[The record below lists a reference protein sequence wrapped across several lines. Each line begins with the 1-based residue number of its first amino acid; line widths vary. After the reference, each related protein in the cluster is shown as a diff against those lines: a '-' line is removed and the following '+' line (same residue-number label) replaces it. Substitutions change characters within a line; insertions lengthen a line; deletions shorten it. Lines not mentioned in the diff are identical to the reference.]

1 MIYGY
6 VRVST
11 KTQNLE
17 RQIEN
22 IKTAYADAI
31 IYKEKYTG
39 TTVDRPEWNKLHKR
53 VKRGDVIVFDSVS
66 RMSRNAKDGFN
77 LYQELFKNGVELI
90 FIKEPHISTAVYKKA
105 LEAKLDG
112 VGNEIADIYIE
123 ATNKVLQLLQRQQI
137 EIAFEQAEKEVTDK
151 RQNIKEGIRQRQIK
165 NKEIEAGVRTGD
177 LKQIGLRRGTKL
189 ITKKSVTGKE
199 EIKRLSKDFDGSLN
213 DIDCM
218 KTTNLSRNTFY
229 KYKRELKEE
238 LAESY

>member
-39 TTVDRPEWNKLHKR
+39 TTVDRHEWNKLHKR

-77 LYQELFKNGVELI
+77 LYQELFKNGDR
-90 FIKEPHISTAVYKKA
+90 KST
-105 LEAKLDG
+105 
-112 VGNEIADIYIE
+112 
-123 ATNKVLQLLQRQQI
+123 
-137 EIAFEQAEKEVTDK
+137 
-151 RQNIKEGIRQRQIK
+151 
-165 NKEIEAGVRTGD
+165 
-177 LKQIGLRRGTKL
+177 
-189 ITKKSVTGKE
+189 
-199 EIKRLSKDFDGSLN
+199 RLNSSHP
-213 DIDCM
+213 
-218 KTTNLSRNTFY
+218 TTSRMPSS
-229 KYKRELKEE
+229 
-238 LAESY
+238 A

>member
-1 MIYGY
+1 M
-6 VRVST
+6 T
-11 KTQNLE
+11 
-17 RQIEN
+17 N
-22 IKTAYADAI
+22 ITFDV
-31 IYKEKYTG
+31 KEL
-39 TTVDRPEWNKLHKR
+39 NK
-53 VKRGDVIVFDSVS
+53 F
-66 RMSRNAKDGFN
+66 
-77 LYQELFKNGVELI
+77 
-90 FIKEPHISTAVYKKA
+90 
-105 LEAKLDG
+105 LD
-112 VGNEIADIYIE
+112 
-123 ATNKVLQLLQRQQI
+123 KFRKSK
-137 EIAFEQAEKEVTDK
+137 EQAEKEVTDK

-189 ITKKSVTGKE
+189 TTKKSVTGKE